1 MNGYTGKILRVNLTI
16 GKISVINTEKYR
28 QWGGGHGMGSAIF
41 WDLVKN
47 KAISGFDPANV
58 VTIMTSPLSGTMVP
72 GASARTEVQG
82 IGVQSSPVE
91 WFTRSNFGGRFA
103 PMLKYAGWD
112 GIVIEGKA
120 DKPVWIDIRN
130 ADVRIKSAGR
140 LWGLDTWQTQQEIW
154 TEVMDG
160 QVFRNWIKIDG
171 KKSEARTTQKP
182 AVLTI
187 GPSGENLGR
196 IACLIHDVA
205 NASGQGGFGGVWGS
219 KNLKAISVIGTGS
232 INIAD
237 PNALME
243 SRTWANKIY
252 AFNVDHQQGNERPVN
267 YFWKGDKNA
276 RIHGCVGCPAGC
288 QERNSSG
295 MGTDSTC
302 EETAFYTWADKWKHR
317 GKQTHASYIATDL
330 LQKQGVNAY
339 EASHGLPYCYE
350 LSRRGILGP
359 GRKIDS
365 DLDFK
370 QMGTTEFAEKFV
382 RMISHREG
390 IGDDMAE
397 GFYRAAQRWRR
408 LEQDLKTGMLNYSY
422 WGLPEHGYD
431 PRSQICWGY
440 SSILG
445 DRDCN
450 EHEFTSLFW
459 YAKSYKDRRQKIPI
473 PAEQLA
479 NVFSSKMFP
488 FHGDPLMLDYSDEN
502 IYSDHMIKT
511 VAWQRRYT
519 RFWKQSVL
527 YCDHKWPQFASLRT
541 KNNLGCTG
549 EGEQRFFND
558 VTGTNI
564 SFIDGIEMGRKIWN
578 LDNAIW
584 TLQGRHRDLV
594 HFSDYIYKIKRRRK
608 FSHQSYYLPGRKN
621 GKWDWLNVTDRCL
634 DRDRFEDFKTRYYKF
649 EGWDPATGWPKRCT
663 LQSLNLS
670 HVADELEVNGKLGR
684 QAEKE
689 SFKKHSINTSLTTLP
704 GNPY

>member
-1 MNGYTGKILRVNLTI
+1 MNGYTGKILRLNLTA
-16 GKISVINTEKYR
+16 GKISIINTEKYQ

-47 KAISGFDPANV
+47 KAISGFDPANI
-58 VTIMTSPLSGTMVP
+58 VTIMTSPLSGTLVP

-112 GIVIEGKA
+112 GIVVEGKA

-130 ADVRIKSAGR
+130 DKVRIKDAGH
-140 LWGLDTWQTQQEIW
+140 LWGLDTWQTQEKIW
-154 TEVMDG
+154 AEVMEG
-160 QVFRNWIKIDG
+160 QAFGDWMTVGG
-171 KKSEARTTQKP
+171 KDSEARTTQKP

-187 GPSGENLGR
+187 GPAGENLGR

-232 INIAD
+232 IKVAD

-243 SRTWANKIY
+243 SRIWANNEY
-252 AFNVDHQQGNERPVN
+252 AFNVDQQRGKERPLN

-276 RIHGCVGCPAGC
+276 RIHACVGCHAGC

-302 EETAFYTWADKWKHR
+302 LETAFYTWADKRKHWR
-317 GKQTHASYIATDL
+317 QTNASYIATDL

-339 EASHGLPYCYE
+339 ETTRGLPYI
-350 LSRRGILGP
+350 LALAKKGVLGP
-359 GRKIDS
+359 GRKIDC
-365 DLDFK
+365 DLDFSSL
-370 QMGTTEFAEKFV
+370 GTVEFAEKFV
-382 RMISHREG
+382 GMISNREG

-397 GFYRAAQRWRR
+397 GFYRAAQRWGR
-408 LEQDLKTGMLNYSY
+408 LEQDLKTGLLLYPY

-431 PRSQICWGY
+431 PRSQVCWGY
-440 SSILG
+440 STILG

-450 EHEFTSLFW
+450 EHEFTLLFW
-459 YAKSYKDRRQKIPI
+459 YAKSFKDRGKEVPV
-473 PAEQLA
+473 PAESVVNA
-479 NVFSSKMFP
+479 FSSKLLP
-488 FHGDPLMLDYSDEN
+488 FQGDPLMLDYSDEN
-502 IYSDHMIKT
+502 IYSDHMIKL

-527 YCDHKWPQFASLRT
+527 YCDHRWPQFVSGRT
-541 KNNLGCTG
+541 KDYLGCTS

-558 VTGTNI
+558 VTGNNY
-564 SFIDGIEMGRKIWN
+564 SFVDGMEVGRKIWN

-584 TLQGRHRDLV
+584 TLQGRHRDMV
-594 HFSDYIYKIKRRRK
+594 HFSDYIYNVKEPSPIGSR
-608 FSHQSYYLPGRKN
+608 SYYLPGRKN
-621 GKWDWLNVTDRCL
+621 GKWDWLLVSYRCH
-634 DRDRFEDFKTRYYKF
+634 DRDKFDDFKTRYYNF
-649 EGWDPATGWPKRCT
+649 EGWDSKTGWPKRST
-663 LQSLNLS
+663 LQSLDLS
-670 HVADELEVNGKLGR
+670 YVADELAAHGRLG
-684 QAEKE
+684 
-689 SFKKHSINTSLTTLP
+689 S
-704 GNPY
+704 